1 MDMKKLAPWNWFKK
15 EHEDAVNTVPVK
27 RDETTGGMPR
37 FPDHPLHRFH
47 QEVDRLFEDAF
58 RGFGLQDSVQ
68 KSLRP
73 AAGQGLFKPRLYLGA
88 TGDVY
93 SISVEVPG
101 VEAKDVHVDIANDT
115 LTIRG
120 EKKQEKEE
128 KDRHYYRLERSYGNF
143 QRILSLPED
152 ADRDNVTASFKNG
165 ILQVKI
171 PRKPL
176 PASDVRKIDIQS
188 S

>member
-15 EHEDAVNTVPVK
+15 EHEDAVETVPVK
-27 RDETTGGMPR
+27 RDSSMTGMSGAL
-37 FPDHPLHRFH
+37 DHPLHRFH
-47 QEVDRLFEDAF
+47 REVDRLFENAF
-58 RGFGLQDSVQ
+58 RGLGLGNGVHDSLWPDSDQDV
-68 KSLRP
+68 
-73 AAGQGLFKPRLYLGA
+73 FKPSLDLGA
-88 TGDVY
+88 AEDAY

-152 ADRDNVTASFKNG
+152 ADRDHVTASFKNG
-165 ILQVKI
+165 ILRVNI

-176 PASDVRKIDIQS
+176 PAPDVRKIEIQS

>member
-15 EHEDAVNTVPVK
+15 EHEDAVKTVPVK
-27 RDETTGGMPR
+27 RDAATSGVSRVPE
-37 FPDHPLHRFH
+37 HPLHRFH

-58 RGFGLQDSVQ
+58 RGFGLGDGVQ
-68 KSLRP
+68 GGLWP
-73 AAGQGLFKPRLYLGA
+73 AAEQGVFKPRLDLGA
-88 TGDVY
+88 TEDAY

-101 VEAKDVHVDIANDT
+101 VEAKDVHVDIANDI

-165 ILQVKI
+165 ILRVKI

-176 PASDVRKIDIQS
+176 PAPDVRKIDIQS